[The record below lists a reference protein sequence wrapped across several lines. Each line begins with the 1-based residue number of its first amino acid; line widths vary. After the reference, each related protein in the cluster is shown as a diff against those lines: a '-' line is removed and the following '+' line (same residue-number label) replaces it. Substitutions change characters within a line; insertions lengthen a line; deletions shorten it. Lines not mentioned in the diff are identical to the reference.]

1 MNENKKT
8 ALPEWLSALG
18 SLKDVE
24 ADVVWWWEGNNS
36 YSRGR

>member
-24 ADVVWWWEGNNS
+24 ADVVG
-36 YSRGR
+36 GGKATILI